1 MNHTSFNDYFKRRNV
16 VPICI
21 DKKISTTY
29 NSSFSSSIGQLV
41 SRFLEGSIKLC
52 LNVKKPVYFL
62 PSPSDNCSN
71 REIGSPMQNIDYSRK
86 LRSGRPFDGEVPS
99 YSAQPHSSVSLG
111 VGTKPK
117 SAFILLIGGIL
128 LFTSGLVVG
137 IQLGQKESKFKEN
150 SETSFSNVGNKTY
163 QSPKLS
169 QTDRDLESNQ
179 DSQTTTSEPNTSSPF
194 PATLKF
200 PPKNDQ
206 INYMVQI
213 GDFSPEEAVSIGK
226 QLIESQP
233 NLRGRMF
240 RTSTGKLF
248 AGYYYRLE
256 DAKEALEAV
265 RGKLPQL
272 TGAEVKTIRF

>member
-1 MNHTSFNDYFKRRNV
+1 
-16 VPICI
+16 
-21 DKKISTTY
+21 
-29 NSSFSSSIGQLV
+29 
-41 SRFLEGSIKLC
+41 
-52 LNVKKPVYFL
+52 
-62 PSPSDNCSN
+62 
-71 REIGSPMQNIDYSRK
+71 MQNIDYSRK
-86 LRSGRPFDGEVPS
+86 LRSGRPYEGEIPNHTPFPTPS
-99 YSAQPHSSVSLG
+99 YSQVSA
-111 VGTKPK
+111 KPK

-128 LFTSGLVVG
+128 LFTSGMVVG

-150 SETSFSNVGNKTY
+150 AETSFSNVGTKS
-163 QSPKLS
+163 QSSTIPSPS
-169 QTDRDLESNQ
+169 QREIEETNDTQKSA
-179 DSQTTTSEPNTSSPF
+179 SEQNGPF

-233 NLRGRMF
+233 NLRGRIF

-248 AGYYYRLE
+248 AGYFYRLE
-256 DAKEALEAV
+256 DAKETLDIV
-265 RGKLPQL
+265 KGKLPQL

>member
-1 MNHTSFNDYFKRRNV
+1 
-16 VPICI
+16 
-21 DKKISTTY
+21 
-29 NSSFSSSIGQLV
+29 
-41 SRFLEGSIKLC
+41 
-52 LNVKKPVYFL
+52 
-62 PSPSDNCSN
+62 
-71 REIGSPMQNIDYSRK
+71 MQNIDYSRK
-86 LRSGRPFDGEVPS
+86 LRSGRPFEGESPSFPS
-99 YSAQPHSSVSLG
+99 YSPSVLG
-111 VGTKPK
+111 NANKPK

-150 SETSFSNVGNKTY
+150 AETSFSNVGTRTESSSKFTE
-163 QSPKLS
+163 SPKAEETKS
-169 QTDRDLESNQ
+169 GYEEAKTQ
-179 DSQTTTSEPNTSSPF
+179 TSESSPF

-213 GDFSPEEAVSIGK
+213 GDFTPEEAISVGK

-233 NLRGRMF
+233 NLRGRIF

-256 DAKEALEAV
+256 DAKETLDV
-265 RGKLPQL
+265 VKTKLPNL
-272 TGAEVKTIRF
+272 TDAQVKTIRF